1 MHNINNIEIKISNN
15 LVDYTESLKIM
26 EKRVVDINLNNKK
39 ELIWFLYH
47 DHIYTIGT
55 SGSEKEIREKI
66 TYPVIKT
73 NRGGKITYHGPGQKI
88 IYLML
93 NLRKKGYDIR
103 KFITLIEEWIIIS
116 LKDIGVKGINDKDHV
131 GIWVEDKNTLKKIS
145 SIGLRVRK
153 GITFHGVSINMNPN
167 LENFKGINP
176 CGNNPNNVTS
186 LEELGLKKEIKYF
199 DDILIRNFNKL
210 FKAKLKLRKIQE

>member
-1 MHNINNIEIKISNN
+1 MC
-15 LVDYTESLKIM
+15 
-26 EKRVVDINLNNKK
+26 
-39 ELIWFLYH
+39 
-47 DHIYTIGT
+47 
-55 SGSEKEIREKI
+55 IRD
-66 TYPVIKT
+66 
-73 NRGGKITYHGPGQKI
+73 
-88 IYLML
+88 
-93 NLRKKGYDIR
+93 RKKGYDIR
-103 KFITLIEEWIIIS
+103 KFIALIEEWIIIS
-116 LKDIGVKGINDKDHV
+116 LHDIGVIGINDKDHV

-176 CGNNPNNVTS
+176 CGNNPNDVTS
-186 LEELGLKKEIKYF
+186 LEEMGLKKEIKYF